1 MISGL
6 KKRLMGLVKPQL
18 VPWLISALVLLFGFI
33 VSTTLWR
40 NAQQHQ
46 LEKIQTELEFSA
58 DQAANNILRRLDSYE
73 MVMRGVKGYM
83 DGSIDVTI
91 EEFRAYIQAL
101 QIEEKKSGVQGI
113 GLVMLVSDSEKKS
126 HIAESRK
133 LGLTDYKIKPDGE
146 RDNYAPIVRMEPMN
160 GDNLKALG
168 LDVLTVPAARA
179 AIERS
184 RDLDEVSITS
194 HFTLVQDI
202 GKPNTFSFV
211 MYLPIFQQGMQHDT
225 IVARRSAIKGWV
237 DVPFRMNDLMAGLYG
252 EFAKDIDIEIHD
264 GLVVNNGNAP
274 SDQSLMFRSDN
285 KSSKSRLAEGVLQTK
300 RQLDFGGRSW
310 TLLVNTTPAFEA
322 RVSDPQQPAIV
333 AWAGTALTL
342 TLAILAWL
350 LARGRQIAKVRY
362 QQLFEQA
369 GEGVLMLSREHRLIE
384 ANPAALA
391 LFGYTREELLKLNLP
406 SLLAKNEVARLNPVV
421 ESMMAGT
428 PHSGEWMHVRKD
440 GTEVMLEVHARRL
453 DGNSYFAILRDLTE
467 RNKAEQSI
475 QRLKNLYRALS
486 EINQAIVRMANEA
499 DLFPLVCRC
508 AVKFGGMKMA
518 WIGQADESGTFIL
531 PVASYGNGLTYLEG
545 LKISTS
551 ADVPEGCG
559 PTGITFH
566 ENRAIIISNF
576 QENEITRPWHEQAK
590 RYGWGASGSFPIT
603 RNGKPF
609 AVFSIYDNHIDAFDK
624 EMIDLLREMAMDI
637 SFALDNF
644 EREKQRQLSQN
655 KLLLA
660 QAAVEESR
668 DRYADLYE
676 FAPVGYL
683 SISKQGLIAEV
694 NWKVTSMFGLK
705 RNQLNDHPFMQFVDN
720 EEKQCWQQLFL
731 SMLDLDGGEE
741 LNFDMK
747 FTHENGNKLTANL
760 NCLRMD
766 DEGEQPIL
774 RVAMIDVTQLKQAEE
789 ARQQTDLRLQATI
802 DAIPDLMFE
811 VDLNGRYYAVHSTS
825 NQLLVLPPEELIG
838 KTVHEVLPPEAAS
851 IAMSAINE
859 ADEDGRSQG
868 RQYELQLPQGKRWFE
883 LSISKKSGNNH
894 DDNPHFIVLSR
905 DITERKQVEAA
916 LQSSELHLRTIIDVE
931 PECIKIVDAQGCL
944 KEMNPAGL
952 AMLEADN
959 LDQISN
965 KPLLDFIAPK
975 YHKAF
980 KDLHKHVIAGET
992 KQLEFE
998 VIGLRGG
1005 RRWLET
1011 HAVPMLDKGQK
1022 VLLGVTRDI
1031 TERKLAELEVRI
1043 SATAFESQEGM
1054 MVTDANKTI
1063 LKVNKAFTKISGY
1076 SAEEAVGQ
1084 TPRLVSSG
1092 HHHADFYELMWDKIA
1107 INGGWE
1113 GEVWNRR
1120 KNGEVY
1126 PQHLTITA
1134 VKDSEDAVTNYVA
1147 SFTDVTLR
1155 NAAEAEIN
1163 HLAFYDV
1170 LTRLPNRRLLID
1182 RLNHALS
1189 AGARLGWGG
1198 ALLFLDLDH
1207 FKTLND
1213 TLGHD
1218 VGDLLLRQ
1226 VAERLTACV
1235 REGDTVARLGGD
1247 EFVVMLED
1255 LSKQPIEAAAQAKI
1269 IANKILT
1276 TISQPF
1282 YLSKKIYQSTASI
1295 GVVLFSDN
1303 EHSQETLLKHA
1314 DIAMY
1319 QAKKA
1324 GRNTL
1329 CFFDPDMQVA
1339 INTRAALEIDL
1350 RNAIDNQQF
1359 ELYYQV
1365 QVNILGQPLGAEALI
1380 RWPHPERGLVS
1391 PYNFIP
1397 LAEETGLILP
1407 IGQWVLE
1414 SACAQ
1419 LQAWQ
1424 QAPATRNLTL
1434 SINVSPKQFY
1444 QSNFASQVKTAVK
1457 HFNVNPKQLKLELTE
1472 SILLEHIDD
1481 TIMKMNELRNI
1492 GVHFSLDDFGTG
1504 YSSLQYLKLLPLYQL
1519 KIDQS
1524 FVSDI
1529 ATDTSDQAIVRTII
1543 AMAETLNLEV
1553 IAEGVESTVQREL
1566 LTSCGCDTYQG
1577 YLFGRPV
1584 PIEQFNAALKSV

>member
-1 MISGL
+1 MILSHI
-6 KKRLMGLVKPQL
+6 KRLVGLVKPRL
-18 VPWLISALVLLFGFI
+18 VPWLISALVLFFGLI
-33 VSTTLWR
+33 VSFILWR
-40 NAQQHQ
+40 NAQQQ
-46 LEKIQTELEFSA
+46 QVEKIRAELEFSA
-58 DQAANNILRRLDSYE
+58 DQAASNVLRRLDSYKI
-73 MVMRGVKGYM
+73 VMRGVKGYI
-83 DGSIDVTI
+83 DGSVEVTV
-91 EEFRAYIQAL
+91 EEFRTYIQAL
-101 QIEEKKSGVQGI
+101 QIHEKKFGVQGI
-113 GLVMLVSDSEKKS
+113 GIVTIVPHADKDK
-126 HIAESRK
+126 HIAEIRQ
-133 LGLTDYKIKPDGE
+133 LGLSNYRIKPEGE
-146 RDNYAPIVRMEPMN
+146 RDNYAPIIRMEPMDS
-160 GDNLKALG
+160 DNLKALG
-168 LDVLTVPAARA
+168 LDTLTLPAAREA
-179 AIERS
+179 MERS
-184 RDLDEVSITS
+184 RDSGDVAITS
-194 HFTLVQDI
+194 HITLVQDI
-202 GKPNTFSFV
+202 GKPNLFSFV
-211 MYLPIFQQGMQHDT
+211 MYLPIYQIGRSHDT
-225 IVARRSAIKGWV
+225 LATRRSAIKGWV
-237 DVPFRMNDLMAGLYG
+237 DVPFRMNDLMAGLHG
-252 EFAKDIDIEIHD
+252 EFAKDIDVEIHD
-264 GLVVNNGNAP
+264 GLAIHLGKMP
-274 SDQSLMFRSDN
+274 SEQTMMYHSDN
-285 KSSKSRLAEGVLQTK
+285 KSSKSRLMGGMPQTK
-300 RQLDFGGRSW
+300 RQLDFGSRTW
-310 TLLVNTTPAFEA
+310 TLVVNTTPAFEA
-322 RVSDPQQPAIV
+322 RVSNPRQPAIIASFSV
-333 AWAGTALTL
+333 ALTL
-342 TLAILAWL
+342 MLTLLAWL
-350 LARGRQIAKVRY
+350 LAWGKYLAKNRYDHLFRQASV
-362 QQLFEQA
+362 
-369 GEGVLMLSREHRLIE
+369 GVLILNRNHQLVD
-384 ANPAALA
+384 ANPAAHKMFA
-391 LFGYTREELLKLNLP
+391 YKSGELVNSNLTNI
-406 SLLAKNEVARLNPVV
+406 LAKSEYARINPVV
-421 ESMMAGT
+421 QSIMEGT
-428 PHSGEWMHVRKD
+428 THSGEWLHVHKD
-440 GTEVMLEVHARRL
+440 GSEFVVDVNACKL
-453 DGNSYFAILRDLTE
+453 DTGNYFAILTDLTE
-467 RNKAEQSI
+467 RKKAEQRI
-475 QRLKNLYRALS
+475 LRLNNLYQALS
-486 EINQAIVRMANEA
+486 ETNQAIVRMSNED

-508 AVKFGGMKMA
+508 AVKFGGMQMA
-518 WIGQADESGTFIL
+518 WIGQLNETSSLIL

-545 LKISTS
+545 LKISAS
-551 ADVPEGCG
+551 ADVAEGRG
-559 PTGITFH
+559 PVGTAFR
-566 ENRAIIISNF
+566 ENHAVIINNF
-576 QENEITRPWHEQAK
+576 QEDDITYPWHAAAQ
-590 RYGWGASGSFPIT
+590 RFGWNASASFPIT

-609 AVFSIYDNHIDAFDK
+609 AVFAIYSFHLDAFDQDA
-624 EMIDLLREMAMDI
+624 IDLLNEMSMDI

-644 EREKQRQLSQN
+644 DRETQRRLAQE
-655 KLLLA
+655 KLQLA
-660 QAAVEESR
+660 QAALLESR

-683 SISKQGLIAEV
+683 SISKQGVITEV

-705 RNQLNDHPFMQFVDN
+705 RNQLNNHPFVQFVVN
-720 EEKQCWQQLFL
+720 EEKERWQQLFL

-741 LNFDMK
+741 LNLDIRFN
-747 FTHENGNKLTANL
+747 HENKSIFIANL

-766 DEGEQPIL
+766 EEGGQPIL
-774 RVAMIDVTQLKQAEE
+774 RVAMVDVTQLKQAEE
-789 ARQQTDLRLQATI
+789 ARRQIDLKLQATI
-802 DAIPDLMFE
+802 DAIPDLLFE
-811 VDLNGRYYAVHSTS
+811 LDLEGRYYAAHTPDS
-825 NQLLVLPPEELIG
+825 QLLAAPAEELIG
-838 KTVHEVLPPEAAS
+838 RTVQEVLSPEAAS
-851 IAMSAINE
+851 VVMSALVE
-859 ADEDGRSQG
+859 ADENGRSQG
-868 RQYELQLPQGKRWFE
+868 KQFNLQLPLGKRWFE
-883 LSISKKSGNNH
+883 LSASKKSSYSGENH
-894 DDNPHFIVLSR
+894 RFILLS
-905 DITERKQVEAA
+905 
-916 LQSSELHLRTIIDVE
+916 
-931 PECIKIVDAQGCL
+931 
-944 KEMNPAGL
+944 
-952 AMLEADN
+952 
-959 LDQISN
+959 
-965 KPLLDFIAPK
+965 
-975 YHKAF
+975 
-980 KDLHKHVIAGET
+980 
-992 KQLEFE
+992 
-998 VIGLRGG
+998 
-1005 RRWLET
+1005 
-1011 HAVPMLDKGQK
+1011 
-1022 VLLGVTRDI
+1022 RDI
-1031 TERKLAELEVRI
+1031 TERKLAELEVLI

-1054 MVTDANKTI
+1054 MVTDINKTI

-1092 HHHADFYELMWDKIA
+1092 HHHVDFYESMWDNISK
-1107 INGGWE
+1107 NGGWE

-1134 VKDSEDAVTNYVA
+1134 VKDRDGVVTNYVA
-1147 SFTDVTLR
+1147 TFTDVTLR

-1226 VAERLTACV
+1226 VAERLTACI

-1255 LSKQPIEAAAQAKI
+1255 LSKQPIEAAAQAEA

-1282 YLSKKIYQSTASI
+1282 QLSKKIYQTTASI

-1303 EHSQETLLKHA
+1303 EHSQEALLKHA

-1339 INTRAALEIDL
+1339 INARAALEIDL

-1419 LQAWQ
+1419 LKAWQ
-1424 QAPATRNLTL
+1424 QLPVTRHLTL

-1444 QSNFASQVKTAVK
+1444 QSNFATQVKAAVK
-1457 HFNVNPKQLKLELTE
+1457 NFNINPKQLKLELTE

-1553 IAEGVESTVQREL
+1553 IAEGVESEVQREL
-1566 LTSCGCDTYQG
+1566 LMSCGCDTYQG

-1584 PIEQFNAALKSV
+1584 PIEQFNATLKSV